1 MTAITRTLSLAHR
14 ECDGFFVSAENAV
27 VKNNWEDAQRFFQ
40 QFQAAME
47 QHLQQEEQILFPAF
61 EQRSGNSMGPTQM
74 MRMEHIPMRELLQVM
89 QTSLVER
96 NRQQYLG
103 RSETLLTLMQ
113 QHNVKEENVLYPM
126 SDRLLQGEQ
135 ADILQHMGSCP
146 AQSTGHKHD

>member
-1 MTAITRTLSLAHR
+1 MTAISRALTRVHR

-27 VKNNWEDAQRFFQ
+27 VKSNWEEAQRFFQ

-47 QHLQQEEQILFPAF
+47 QHLQLEEQILFPAF
-61 EQRSGNSMGPTQM
+61 EQRSGNCMGPTRM
-74 MRMEHIPMRELLQVM
+74 MRMEHIPMRELLQAM

-126 SDRLLQGEQ
+126 TNRLLRGEQ
-135 ADILQHMGSCP
+135 ADILQHLGSCP
-146 AQSTGHKHD
+146 PQSTG

>member
-1 MTAITRTLSLAHR
+1 MTAITRTLTLVHR

-27 VKNNWEDAQRFFQ
+27 VKNNWEEAQRFFQ

-61 EQRSGNSMGPTQM
+61 EQRSGNCTGPTQM
-74 MRMEHIPMRELLQVM
+74 MRMEHVRMRELLQFM
-89 QTSLVER
+89 QTSLAER

-126 SDRLLQGEQ
+126 TDRLLRDEQ
-135 ADILQHMGSCP
+135 ADILQHMAACL
-146 AQSTGHKHD
+146 AQATGQKSD